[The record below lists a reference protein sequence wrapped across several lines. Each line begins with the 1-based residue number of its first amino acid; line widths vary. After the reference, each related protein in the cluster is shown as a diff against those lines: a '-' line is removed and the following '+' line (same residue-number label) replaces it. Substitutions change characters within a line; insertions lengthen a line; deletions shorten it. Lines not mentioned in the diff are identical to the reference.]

1 MKTALVIMAA
11 GIGSR
16 FGGGIKQLAAVG
28 PNGEIIMDYSIHD
41 AIEAGFD
48 KIVFIIRHD
57 IEQAFKEAIGDRI
70 EATCKELGVEIAYAF
85 QALENVP
92 AGYSVPEGRTKPW
105 GTGQAVLA
113 CKGILQ
119 EPFAVINADDY
130 YGKEAFVQ
138 LHDFLQGYD
147 PAQPGKLCMAGF
159 VLKNT
164 LSDNGAVTRGIC
176 QMNEEQYLTGVLE
189 TSGIEKTAD
198 GAAAGGQAIDIDSL
212 VSMNMWGLTPAF
224 VDLLESGFVEFFEKA
239 APANPLKAEYLLP
252 IYIDELLHAG
262 KVSVKVLPTHDK
274 WFGVTYAE
282 DKQIVIDS
290 FAKLV
295 ADGVYRK
302 DLFSDLKKLSLIHI

>member
-1 MKTALVIMAA
+1 MKTTLVIMAA

-28 PNGEIIMDYSIHD
+28 PNGEIIMDFSIHD

-48 KIVFIIRHD
+48 KIVFIIRRD

-70 EATCKELGVEIAYAF
+70 EATCAALGVEIGYAF
-85 QALENVP
+85 QAMDAIP
-92 AGYSVPEGRTKPW
+92 AGFTVPEGRTKPW

-113 CKGILQ
+113 CKGLVK

-138 LHDFLQGYD
+138 LHDFLQGYT
-147 PAQPGKLCMAGF
+147 PEAPGSLAMEGF

-164 LSDNGAVTRGIC
+164 LSDNGAVTRGLC
-176 QMNEEQYLTGVLE
+176 RMNDEGYLTEVVE
-189 TSGIEKTAD
+189 TSGIEKTVG
-198 GAAAGGQAIDIDSL
+198 GAAAGGRAIDPESL
-212 VSMNMWGLTPAF
+212 ASMNFWGLTPEF
-224 VDLLESGFVEFFEKA
+224 VELLDRGFAEFFEKTV
-239 APANPLKAEYLLP
+239 PGNPLKGEYLLP
-252 IYIDELLHAG
+252 IYIGELLQKNA
-262 KVSVKVLPTHDK
+262 VSVKVLPTHDK

-290 FAKLV
+290 FAQLI

-302 DLFSDLKKLSLIHI
+302 DLFSDLKK

>member
-57 IEQAFKEAIGDRI
+57 IEEAFKEAIGDRI
-70 EATCKELGVEIAYAF
+70 EKICADLGVEIDYAF

-92 AGYSVPEGRTKPW
+92 EGYSVPEGRSKPW

-113 CKGILQ
+113 CKGIIK

-138 LHDFLQGYD
+138 LHSFLQGYT
-147 PAQPGKLCMAGF
+147 PAEPGKLSMAGF

-176 QMNEEQYLTGVLE
+176 QMNDQHYLTGVLE
-189 TSGIEKTAD
+189 TSGIEKTAE
-198 GAAAGGQAIDIDSL
+198 GAAAGGKTIDVESL
-212 VSMNMWGLTPAF
+212 VSMNMWGLTPEF
-224 VDLLESGFVEFFEKA
+224 VDLLDAGFVEFFEKA

-252 IYIDELLHAG
+252 IYIDELLHAD

-295 ADGVYRK
+295 ADGVSEK
-302 DLFSDLKKLSLIHI
+302 DLFSDLKK